1 MLVRLLGSEVIQRPH
16 VLRGERGNSRYDI
29 SSGSGVGQN
38 YKREQKLALLIFIH
52 GGSWEWAIRTYGFFD
67 DVKALLIN
75 LERGHLLND
84 LLQQDVLFVI
94 VTFNRQLQWQSNNMH
109 HQ

>member
-1 MLVRLLGSEVIQRPH
+1 MGMAHQ
-16 VLRGERGNSRYDI
+16 
-29 SSGSGVGQN
+29 
-38 YKREQKLALLIFIH
+38 
-52 GGSWEWAIRTYGFFD
+52 TYGFFD

-94 VTFNRQLQWQSNNMH
+94 VTFNRQLQWQ
-109 HQ
+109 